1 MTLTT
6 HGGLSRGGRSLYPP
20 AQHQGVPSC
29 NAFQNIQY
37 PQYFQHT
44 IIYLSLTQ
52 KFFDTQNKTFFQY
65 FQFRGLEDVDKDTRT
80 VVTMTLLGV
89 GLVGTAV
96 FLLLRPTSSWS
107 GSDTTA
113 AGGPYAA
120 LKRAFA
126 IFITKDM
133 LLLSVTNFYTGLM
146 LTFWSGVY
154 GPSIANTAV
163 SIWHAYN

>member
-1 MTLTT
+1 
-6 HGGLSRGGRSLYPP
+6 
-20 AQHQGVPSC
+20 
-29 NAFQNIQY
+29 
-37 PQYFQHT
+37 
-44 IIYLSLTQ
+44 
-52 KFFDTQNKTFFQY
+52 
-65 FQFRGLEDVDKDTRT
+65 
-80 VVTMTLLGV
+80 MTLLGV

-133 LLLSVTNFYTGLM
+133 LLLSITNFYTGLM

-163 SIWHAYN
+163 SIWHAYQTINLGGTFAWFEMQKLYLYRHLVVMPRATMACMEYLLVWAKFWVA

>member
-1 MTLTT
+1 MKL
-6 HGGLSRGGRSLYPP
+6 
-20 AQHQGVPSC
+20 
-29 NAFQNIQY
+29 
-37 PQYFQHT
+37 
-44 IIYLSLTQ
+44 
-52 KFFDTQNKTFFQY
+52 FQY

-96 FLLLRPTSSWS
+96 FLLLRPTSS
-107 GSDTTA
+107 GSDSTA

-133 LLLSVTNFYTGLM
+133 LLLSITNFYTGLM

-154 GPSIANTAV
+154 GPSIANTQV
-163 SIWHAYN
+163 STSKRCF

>member
-1 MTLTT
+1 MITK
-6 HGGLSRGGRSLYPP
+6 S
-20 AQHQGVPSC
+20 
-29 NAFQNIQY
+29 N
-37 PQYFQHT
+37 
-44 IIYLSLTQ
+44 
-52 KFFDTQNKTFFQY
+52 FFQY

-107 GSDTTA
+107 GSDSTA

-154 GPSIANTAV
+154 GPSIANTQV
-163 SIWHAYN
+163 STSKKVFLKISAKHFFRSIKSMWYIFPCRHLVKTPKV

>member
-1 MTLTT
+1 MITK
-6 HGGLSRGGRSLYPP
+6 S
-20 AQHQGVPSC
+20 
-29 NAFQNIQY
+29 N
-37 PQYFQHT
+37 
-44 IIYLSLTQ
+44 
-52 KFFDTQNKTFFQY
+52 FFQY

-107 GSDTTA
+107 GSDSTA

-163 SIWHAYN
+163 SIWLAYQTFNLGGTFAWFQMRNFIFTGIW

>member
-1 MTLTT
+1 
-6 HGGLSRGGRSLYPP
+6 
-20 AQHQGVPSC
+20 
-29 NAFQNIQY
+29 
-37 PQYFQHT
+37 
-44 IIYLSLTQ
+44 
-52 KFFDTQNKTFFQY
+52 
-65 FQFRGLEDVDKDTRT
+65 
-80 VVTMTLLGV
+80 MTLLGV

-107 GSDTTA
+107 GSDSTA

-120 LKRAFA
+120 LQRAFA

-154 GPSIANTAV
+154 GPSIANTQV
-163 SIWHAYN
+163 STSKRYFQISA